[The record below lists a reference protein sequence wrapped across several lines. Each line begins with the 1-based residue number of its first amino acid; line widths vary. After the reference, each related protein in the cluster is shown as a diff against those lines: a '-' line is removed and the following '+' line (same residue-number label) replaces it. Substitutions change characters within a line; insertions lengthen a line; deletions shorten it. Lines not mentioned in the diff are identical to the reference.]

1 MHIREAQF
9 PSDQKAVVAI
19 IREYA
24 AWLDIDMGF
33 QNFDEE
39 MAHID
44 SKYRLPSGSLWVV
57 QNGENLVGCI
67 GFRHLD
73 DGAAEIKRLY
83 VQPAFRGQQ
92 LGGKLLRTVID
103 TTRRLGYQRLVL
115 DTVPQTAASHGLY
128 QRFGFQQIA
137 PYYNG
142 PTLATHFFGLSL
154 LPSR

>member
-73 DGAAEIKRLY
+73 DGAAEVKRLY